1 MIILRTG
8 IKHSYFKT
16 RGECHL
22 ISMKNIEKKFG
33 QQTVLSDVNFNV
45 DKGEIFGLLGPS
57 GAGKTTII
65 NILTNQL
72 KEDSGSKEVKAQPN
86 EMGIMLDIGGLYPH
100 LNCLENLNLYATIY
114 GLPKTKPMEVLETV
128 GLADSAKKTVS
139 KLSRGMTQRLAL
151 ARAILYEPKLLFL
164 DEPTSALDPGT
175 SKGVCRLLQQ
185 LRDQGATIFLT
196 THNMD
201 EALKLCDRIA
211 LLYDGKIV
219 EQGNPNEICERYNA
233 VRTVPDLESVFL
245 QLTGVE
251 L

>member
-1 MIILRTG
+1 MM
-8 IKHSYFKT
+8 K
-16 RGECHL
+16 L
-22 ISMKNIEKKFG
+22 IEMRNIEKKFG
-33 QQTVLSDVNFNV
+33 QQTVLHDVNFKV
-45 DKGEIFGLLGPS
+45 EEGEIFGLLGPS

-65 NILTNQL
+65 NILTNQI
-72 KEDSGSKEVKAQPN
+72 KHDSGVKEVKAQPR

-100 LNCLENLNLYATIY
+100 LTCLQNLNLYSEIY
-114 GLPKTKPMEVLETV
+114 GLPKSKPMEVLETV
-128 GLADSAKKTVS
+128 GLGDSAKKTVS
-139 KLSRGMTQRLAL
+139 NLSRGMTQRLAL
-151 ARAILYEPKLLFL
+151 ARAILYAPKLLFL

-175 SKGVCRLLQQ
+175 SKGVCRLLQE
-185 LRDQGATIFLT
+185 LREKGTTIFLT

-211 LLYDGKIV
+211 LLYGGEIV
-219 EQGNPNEICERYNA
+219 EQGNPVEICERYSA

>member
-1 MIILRTG
+1 MIRID
-8 IKHSYFKT
+8 
-16 RGECHL
+16 
-22 ISMKNIEKKFG
+22 NIEKRFG
-33 QQTVLSDVNFNV
+33 TQTVLSDVSFNV
-45 DKGEIFGLLGPS
+45 SQGEIFGLLGPS

-65 NILTNQL
+65 NILTNQI
-72 KEDSGSKEVKAQPN
+72 KPDSGSKQIDALPH
-86 EMGIMLDIGGLYPH
+86 EMGIMLDIGGLYTH
-100 LNCLENLNLYATIY
+100 LTCLDNLNLYAQIY
-114 GLPKTKPMEVLETV
+114 GLPKSKPIEVLQAV
-128 GLADSAKKTVS
+128 GLTDAAKKTVAT
-139 KLSRGMTQRLAL
+139 LSRGMTQRLAL
-151 ARAILYEPKLLFL
+151 ARAILSSPKLLFL

-175 SKGVCRLLQQ
+175 SKGVCKLLQG
-185 LRDQGATIFLT
+185 LREQGATIFLT

-211 LLYDGKIV
+211 LLHDGKIV

>member
-1 MIILRTG
+1 MADTRQQMII
-8 IKHSYFKT
+8 
-16 RGECHL
+16 
-22 ISMKNIEKKFG
+22 MQNIQKKFA
-33 QQTVLSDVNFNV
+33 QQQVLSDVNFEV
-45 DKGEIFGLLGPS
+45 KEGEIFGLLGPS

-65 NILTNQL
+65 NILTGQL
-72 KEDSGSKEVKAQPN
+72 EADSGHIEVNAKPS
-86 EMGIMLDIGGLYPH
+86 EIGIMLDIGGLYPH
-100 LNCLENLNLYATIY
+100 LNCQENLNLYAQIY
-114 GLPKTKPMEVLETV
+114 GLPKNKPLEVLATV
-128 GLADSAKKTVS
+128 GLADAAKKTVS

-151 ARAILYEPKLLFL
+151 ARAILYSPKLLFL

-175 SKGVCRLLQQ
+175 SKGVCRLLQE
-185 LRDQGATIFLT
+185 LKEQGATIFLT

-219 EQGNPNEICERYNA
+219 EQGNPNEICSRYNA